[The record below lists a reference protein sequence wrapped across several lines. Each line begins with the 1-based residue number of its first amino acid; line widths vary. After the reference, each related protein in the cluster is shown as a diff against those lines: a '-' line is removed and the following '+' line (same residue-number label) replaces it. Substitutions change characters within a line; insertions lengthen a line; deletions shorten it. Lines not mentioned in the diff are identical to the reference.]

1 MRIEAGKTSMSV
13 DTIGLI
19 PAQATGIDLH
29 PDKTMGRR
37 EATDAGRRPAL
48 AVPPGACDCHIHVFG
63 PRQRFPLAAD
73 LAYTPAEAPVEA
85 YLTVRRR
92 LGIERTVVIQ
102 PSAYGADN
110 TCTLE
115 AVAQLLPNARGIAVV
130 DPAIP
135 DAGLEQLHN
144 AGIRGL
150 RFSLVVKNAMRPEH
164 LEAMAQRIQPLGWH
178 IQFRSTHRD
187 LPELESHL
195 QRLPVDVC
203 LDHLGGI
210 PPEAPLGHPAWQALL
225 RLLARG
231 HCWVK
236 LSAPY
241 QLSRMS
247 GPGYADYAPQVRALV
262 KVAPQRL
269 LWGTNWPHPLV
280 ETKPDDADLLDC
292 LSEWIA
298 EESLRRAVL
307 VENPA
312 ALYGFSPVVG
322 EGAAAGVRPGR
333 LPA

>member
-1 MRIEAGKTSMSV
+1 MIA
-13 DTIGLI
+13 DTNGLI
-19 PAQATGIDLH
+19 PAQKNGIDPR
-29 PDKTMGRR
+29 PDKPIGRR
-37 EATDAGRRPAL
+37 EATDAGRRPAIT
-48 AVPPGACDCHIHVFG
+48 VPPGACDCHIHVFG

-73 LAYTPAEAPVEA
+73 LAYSPGEAPVAA
-85 YLTVRRR
+85 YLRVRRR

-102 PSAYGADN
+102 PSAYGLNNA
-110 TCTLE
+110 CTLE

-164 LEAMAQRIQPLGWH
+164 LEAMTKRIQSFGWH

-187 LPELESHL
+187 LPELESL
-195 QRLPVDVC
+195 LRRLPVDVC

-210 PPEAPLGHPAWQALL
+210 PPETPLAHPAWQTLF
-225 RLLARG
+225 RLLAGGR
-231 HCWVK
+231 CWVK

-241 QLSRMS
+241 QLSRMP

-262 KVAPQRL
+262 KAAPQRL

-280 ETKPDDADLLDC
+280 ETKPDDADLLDS
-292 LSEWIA
+292 LGEWIA
-298 EESLRRAVL
+298 DESIRRAVL
-307 VENPA
+307 VENAA
-312 ALYGFSPVVG
+312 ALYGFPPIVG
-322 EGAAAGVRPGR
+322 EGTAAGMKPGEVS
-333 LPA
+333 A